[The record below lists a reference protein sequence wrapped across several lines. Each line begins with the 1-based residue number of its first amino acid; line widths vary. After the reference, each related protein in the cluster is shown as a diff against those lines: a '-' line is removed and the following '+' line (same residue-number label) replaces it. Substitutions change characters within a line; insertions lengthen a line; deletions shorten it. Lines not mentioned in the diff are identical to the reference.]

1 MTRNNGLDNETYK
14 LTRGISLE
22 CLGVLR
28 FDKEYGMWIKYSR
41 RRKIFGFITFFLI
54 VKRES
59 MLGMIYMAFCIYLLS
74 TRSFYIPIPHTLFN
88 YVHIQSQLITGE

>member
-41 RRKIFGFITFFLI
+41 RGKIVRFITFFLNCKEGFSAWDDI
-54 VKRES
+54 N
-59 MLGMIYMAFCIYLLS
+59 LFYLHTLNKEF
-74 TRSFYIPIPHTLFN
+74 FYIYSHC
-88 YVHIQSQLITGE
+88 

>member
-41 RRKIFGFITFFLI
+41 RRKLLDLLLFFFNCKEG
-54 VKRES
+54 VYAWDD
-59 MLGMIYMAFCIYLLS
+59 IYGLLHL
-74 TRSFYIPIPHTLFN
+74 PTLNKEFL
-88 YVHIQSQLITGE
+88 YTYTTHII

>member
-28 FDKEYGMWIKYSR
+28 FDKEYGMWIKYSH
-41 RRKIFGFITFFLI
+41 RRKIVGIIAFFLI
-54 VKRES
+54 IKRLPAS
-59 MLGMIYMAFCIYLLS
+59 DDINFLHL
-74 TRSFYIPIPHTLFN
+74 PTLNKEF
-88 YVHIQSQLITGE
+88 L